1 MISICKRC
9 PGESMVT
16 SKNIIRPITI
26 FLKGLFMGSA
36 DIIPGVSGGTIA
48 FITGIYD
55 DLVNA
60 LRSIQFHF
68 VFFFLRSLSDTSYRK
83 KAKKSFFSIHF
94 SFLIPLVLGIA
105 VAFVGLAHVVGFF
118 LENHATYTYGFFFG
132 LISASAGYVFLSNK
146 KEFTTRT
153 IFCSILGLILG
164 YFLVGLPTISMD
176 HSLPLIF
183 FSGCISFLA
192 MILPGISGAFILL
205 LLGQYDFLLSV
216 LRGLTQFQWENMP
229 FAVVYLLGG
238 VVGLLVFSRFL
249 GYLLKKHR
257 GITLGFILGLMIG
270 SLRKPFMFIWS
281 DPQQEII
288 TVSSILLGFI
298 IVSMFSYYEFI
309 YKRDA
314 EKTSIN

>member
-1 MISICKRC
+1 
-9 PGESMVT
+9 MVDP
-16 SKNIIRPITI
+16 KNIIRPVTI

-55 DLVNA
+55 DFVNA

-68 VFFFLRSLSDTSYRK
+68 LIFLLRSLADTSNLQ
-83 KAKKSFFSIHF
+83 KAKKSFLSIHF
-94 SFLIPLVLGIA
+94 SFLIPLVFGIA
-105 VAFVGLAHVVGFF
+105 VAFVGLAHMIGFF

-146 KEFTTRT
+146 NEFNLKT
-153 IFCSILGLILG
+153 ILFSILGLVIG
-164 YFLVGLPTISMD
+164 YLLVGFQSIHMD
-176 HSLPLIF
+176 HSLPILF

-205 LLGQYDFLLSV
+205 LIGQYDFLLSV
-216 LRGLTQFQWENMP
+216 LRGLTRFQWENMP
-229 FAVVYLLGG
+229 FAVAYLLGG

-249 GYLLKKHR
+249 GYLLQKHR
-257 GITLGFILGLMIG
+257 GVTLGFILGLMIG

-281 DPQQEII
+281 DPQHGFI
-288 TVSSILLGFI
+288 TIFSICLGFV

-309 YKRDA
+309 YKKDVQ
-314 EKTSIN
+314 KTSVY